1 LVDRARRGEGP
12 SYLVCQT
19 YRYHGH
25 HAGDPL
31 NYRGKEEVDRWREM
45 DPIEHMKKTLT
56 EWGVLKDVSELEQRV
71 EQEVQEAIEFAKS
84 SPEPSV
90 DQLMTDIYA

>member
-1 LVDRARRGEGP
+1 M
-12 SYLVCQT
+12 
-19 YRYHGH
+19 
-25 HAGDPL
+25 
-31 NYRGKEEVDRWREM
+31 NYREKEEVDRWREM
-45 DPIEHMKKTLT
+45 DPIDHIKKTLA
-56 EWGVLKDVSELEQRV
+56 EWGVLKDVSELEQRI